1 MKMIAGAL
9 VIVAGAILFAGA
21 TIGEGTDA
29 APLGFLGGL
38 ALIIAGWIVMVR
50 GWLKERPTSAP
61 HDRNEER

>member
-21 TIGEGTDA
+21 TIAEPADA
-29 APLGFLGGL
+29 APAGFLGGL
-38 ALIIAGWIVMVR
+38 ALIIAGGIVIVR
-50 GWLKERPTSAP
+50 GWLKDRPTSVP